1 MLLEIKPG
9 QIFFSNYSR
18 IFLSQ
23 GLSRTVSEGTL
34 QRFTCQEPW

>member
-9 QIFFSNYSR
+9 QILNYSR
-18 IFLSQ
+18 NFLPQ

>member
-9 QIFFSNYSR
+9 QILNYSQ